1 MSRDEAMQVLA
12 KWMAPNISASAT
24 LEQDWQVWLRTLFG
38 RWTSDKAGN
47 PIPFAQHHYTMWEW
61 CWNIRLGVKQDPL
74 IAILPRGGAKSTT
87 VELMVAAVAARRT
100 RSYGL
105 YICAT
110 QPQSDDHVQNVG
122 ALLESPEY
130 AKYYPA
136 AANKRVNKY
145 GYSSGWNRQRLRT
158 ASGFTLDSI
167 GLDTAARGVKLE
179 ETRPDFIILDD
190 LDGKLDTTETTE
202 KKIAMITTTFL
213 PAGSSDAIV
222 IGVQN
227 LVIEDGVFARLANLD
242 TITKRADFLQNR
254 IMVGP
259 LPAILDAKVIMPK
272 GDELDADGNPNWY
285 LRQRTGKYT
294 IVGGTPIWEGQ
305 NLAKAQADID
315 EWGYSAWDKEAQQNV
330 STPEGGLFA
339 DYDFERIQITEEEFK
354 RVSVVSCVVWCDP
367 AVTDTKNS
375 DSHGIQADALGAD
388 GILYRLRSWESR
400 ATPNKVLRLAI
411 QWALELHADHVG
423 IETDQGGD
431 LWQMAYEKV
440 WQEMIDDGTVRSLGC
455 TDKDMPGFRAE
466 KAGAIGSKTHRG
478 SLMLRDYESNEHEYG
493 LVRHVVSSAGYHLVL
508 KKALSR
514 AFVKKPFDLADAA
527 FWGWNDLKGKVGGG
541 IGASSDDD
549 VSGFGTRR
557 NNTFAQ
563 QLHATQVG
571 GPDEA
576 YGANSDRMRL
586 TGAGGRFG
594 SGRLWAGHR
603 ASGMWRTPAVAN
615 DQAEQET
622 EQPTNL
628 PFDRD

>member
-1 MSRDEAMQVLA
+1 MSDTMSRNEAMEVLA
-12 KWMAPNISASAT
+12 KWMAPSISAASA

-47 PIPFAQHHYTMWEW
+47 PITFAEHHHTMWEW
-61 CWNIRLGVKQDPL
+61 CWNIRLGKKQDPL

-87 VELMVAAVAARRT
+87 VELMVAACAARRT

-122 ALLESPEY
+122 ALLESTEF
-130 AKYYPA
+130 AKFYPA

-179 ETRPDFIILDD
+179 ETRPDLIILDD
-190 LDGKLDTTETTE
+190 IDGKLDTVETTE
-202 KKIAMITTTFL
+202 KKIALITTTFL

-222 IGVQN
+222 VGVQN

-242 TITKRADFLQNR
+242 TITKKADFLQNR

-259 LPAILDAKVIMPK
+259 LPAIQNAEVIIPK
-272 GDELDADGNPNWY
+272 GDEVAADGEPDEY
-285 LRQRTGKYT
+285 LRSRAGKYT

-305 NLAKAQADID
+305 SLAKAQADID
-315 EWGYSAWDKEAQQNV
+315 EWGFTAWDKEAQQNV
-330 STPEGGLFA
+330 HTPEGGLFA
-339 DYDFERIQITEEEFK
+339 DYNFEQIQITQEEFSK
-354 RVSVVSCVVWCDP
+354 VSIVRTVVWCDP

-375 DSHGIQADALGAD
+375 DSHGIQADCLGTD
-388 GILYRLRSWESR
+388 GVLYRLRSWEKR
-400 ATPNKVLRLAI
+400 ATPNEVLRLAI
-411 QWALELHADHVG
+411 KWALELKAEHVG

-431 LWQMAYEKV
+431 LWQMAFEKV
-440 WQEMIDDGTVRSLGC
+440 WEEMLNDGTVASLGC
-455 TDKDMPGFRAE
+455 KQIDQPGFKAE

-478 SLMLRDYESNEHEYG
+478 SLMLRDYQSNDHAFG
-493 LVRHVVSSAGYHLVL
+493 LVRHVVGPEGYHVTLRR
-508 KKALSR
+508 ALGR

-527 FWGWNDLKGKVGGG
+527 FWGWNDLLGSVGGG
-541 IGASSDDD
+541 IGASSDEPL
-549 VSGFGTRR
+549 SAFGTREGHV
-557 NNTFAQ
+557 FAQ
-563 QLHATQVG
+563 RLHEGQPG
-571 GPDEA
+571 GPDHA
-576 YGANSDRMRL
+576 YGANSDRMRV
-586 TGAGGRFG
+586 
-594 SGRLWAGHR
+594 GRLWAGHN
-603 ASGMWRTPAVAN
+603 AVTHGLWRQAPAHTN
-615 DQAEQET
+615 DQADQNNSAT
-622 EQPTNL
+622 PV